1 MTSGWKKSTIFTV
14 HERKKMHRNGA
25 LRLCYHGNKKG
36 NRPMDFQKLTEY
48 RNQQNRFA
56 QRIGMALEEIRPGY
70 ARVVKTVDA
79 DDANPL
85 GVPHGG
91 VYFSMSDNA
100 CGSAMASYGY
110 MAVTLNASYQFFRSA
125 RVGDHLTA
133 EAREIKHGKT
143 VSVYEARV
151 TNQDGILLGTGTF
164 TFFQLD
170 QKIEL

>member
-1 MTSGWKKSTIFTV
+1 
-14 HERKKMHRNGA
+14 
-25 LRLCYHGNKKG
+25 
-36 NRPMDFQKLTEY
+36 MDFQKLTEY

-70 ARVVKTVDA
+70 ALVVKTVDA

-110 MAVTLNASYQFFRSA
+110 HVKRFLSILPQRPCWRPSHRRSQ
-125 RVGDHLTA
+125 GDQAWENRL
-133 EAREIKHGKT
+133 R
-143 VSVYEARV
+143 
-151 TNQDGILLGTGTF
+151 L
-164 TFFQLD
+164 
-170 QKIEL
+170 